1 MNWEELAAK
10 NSKEC
15 GGWSHPWRSAFPAG
29 GWRSMW
35 RGRTN
40 VKLMLK
46 TWVKQ
51 TGIADIGA
59 YFSVRDAQA

>member
-1 MNWEELAAK
+1 
-10 NSKEC
+10 
-15 GGWSHPWRSAFPAG
+15 
-29 GWRSMW
+29 MW
-35 RGRTN
+35 RGRTD

-51 TGIADIGA
+51 AGITDIGA

>member
-1 MNWEELAAK
+1 
-10 NSKEC
+10 
-15 GGWSHPWRSAFPAG
+15 
-29 GWRSMW
+29 MW
-35 RGRTN
+35 RGRTA

-59 YFSVRDAQA
+59 YFSVKDAQA

>member
-1 MNWEELAAK
+1 
-10 NSKEC
+10 
-15 GGWSHPWRSAFPAG
+15 
-29 GWRSMW
+29 MW
-35 RGRTN
+35 RGRTD

-51 TGIADIGA
+51 TGITDIGA

>member
-1 MNWEELAAK
+1 
-10 NSKEC
+10 
-15 GGWSHPWRSAFPAG
+15 
-29 GWRSMW
+29 MW

-51 TGIADIGA
+51 TGVTDIGA
-59 YFSVRDAQA
+59 YSP